1 LAAVLLSPIATF
13 VAITRYGQER
23 DKRQSAEA
31 GFDAHLVK
39 PVTVETLKTALRQ
52 VGVVAGDG

>member
-1 LAAVLLSPIATF
+1 MATF
-13 VAITRYGQER
+13 VAITGYGQER

-52 VGVVAGDG
+52 VGTVAGGG

>member
-1 LAAVLLSPIATF
+1 MATF
-13 VAITRYGQER
+13 MAITGYGQER
-23 DKRQSAEA
+23 DQRQSAEA

-39 PVTVETLKTALRQ
+39 PVTVETLKAALRQ